1 MKSSH
6 LYLFLW
12 CLAGIILIAGAQ
24 NVVLCNPS
32 DGTDFFIP
40 LLGAYAGN
48 SESSP
53 IGYGFYLPF
62 RFFGYIL
69 GYSCKTVA
77 YTNAAVFCL
86 ISCLAYFTLRP
97 RLSLAATC
105 LCVAYLSLYACCPFN
120 HADSP
125 AITYQALF
133 YDTWPI
139 ALGQL
144 AIILAVKRISK

>member
-1 MKSSH
+1 MKTTH
-6 LYLFLW
+6 LYLSLW
-12 CLAGIILIAGAQ
+12 CLAGVILIAGAS
-24 NVVLCNPS
+24 NVVLLNPS
-32 DGTDFFIP
+32 SYTDWNIP

-48 SESSP
+48 HESSP
-53 IGYGFYLPF
+53 IGYAFYLAF

-77 YTNAAVFCL
+77 YTNAAVFCV
-86 ISCLAYFTLRP
+86 ISCLSYFTLRP
-97 RLSLAATC
+97 SLSLGVTC

-133 YDTWPI
+133 YDTWPL

-144 AIILAVKRISK
+144 AIILAVKHNK